1 MTIFY
6 QIFIFLYYI
15 AIKVASIFNPKAK
28 LWVNGRTDVFEKL
41 KAINFDDNIY
51 WFHCASLGELEQGK
65 PIIEKLKEKDSTIKI
80 LITIFSPSG
89 YEFAKSYNKADF
101 VFYLPLDTRN
111 NAKRFIEI
119 VNPSKA
125 FFIKY
130 EFWYCYLNE
139 LSNNNIPTYLISGV
153 FRKNQLFFK
162 WYGSLYREM
171 LNYFTHFFVQNE
183 KSKILLNN
191 LGFHNV
197 TTTGDT
203 RLDRVYENSLKP
215 EKPALVKK
223 FIENKKVIILGSSW
237 LAEEKI
243 IAEFIQSTKKD
254 FKFIFAPHNID
265 TKHIRII
272 ENLLENNY
280 IKYSDATYENVASYN
295 TLIIDNIG
303 ILANTYQ
310 FTDIAFVGGGFSGS
324 LHNILEPAS
333 FGNVILFGPKH
344 EKFHEAEEL
353 INING
358 AYQIKDADDLL
369 AIINHLETNNNL
381 ELFQGINKNYIETGR
396 GATEKI
402 IFKINT

>member
-28 LWVNGRTDVFEKL
+28 LWVKGRTDVFEKL
-41 KAINFDDNIY
+41 KAINFDNNIH
-51 WFHCASLGELEQGK
+51 WFHCASLGELEKGK

-183 KSKILLNN
+183 K
-191 LGFHNV
+191 
-197 TTTGDT
+197 
-203 RLDRVYENSLKP
+203 R
-215 EKPALVKK
+215 
-223 FIENKKVIILGSSW
+223 
-237 LAEEKI
+237 
-243 IAEFIQSTKKD
+243 
-254 FKFIFAPHNID
+254 
-265 TKHIRII
+265 
-272 ENLLENNY
+272 
-280 IKYSDATYENVASYN
+280 
-295 TLIIDNIG
+295 
-303 ILANTYQ
+303 
-310 FTDIAFVGGGFSGS
+310 
-324 LHNILEPAS
+324 
-333 FGNVILFGPKH
+333 
-344 EKFHEAEEL
+344 
-353 INING
+353 
-358 AYQIKDADDLL
+358 
-369 AIINHLETNNNL
+369 
-381 ELFQGINKNYIETGR
+381 
-396 GATEKI
+396 
-402 IFKINT
+402 

>member
-381 ELFQGINKNYIETGR
+381 ELFQEINKNYIETGR